1 MSSDSRRKLEIFQS
15 YFALSSAAKL
25 VSQHC
30 SGGLKPKLGKE
41 IGREIQ
47 GPLNLVKIQAPDR
60 DRSIVS
66 NLIPKLCDL
75 EKVFH
80 LLFLSKVIYK
90 MEIKIET
97 NPQFK

>member
-1 MSSDSRRKLEIFQS
+1 MSSDSRRKLELLQS
-15 YFALSSAAKL
+15 YFALSSAAKR

-30 SGGLKPKLGKE
+30 SGGLKPTLGKE

-47 GPLNLVKIQAPDR
+47 GPLNLVKIQARDR
-60 DRSIVS
+60 DRPMVS

-75 EKVFH
+75 GQVFH

-90 MEIKIET
+90 VGIKIET
-97 NPQFK
+97 IP